1 VQPPDDDIPVLN
13 PLPCG
18 PVPVAPDPLLYQ
30 VELPFQATFYPMG
43 YAVELSSNS
52 ADVLNVAT
60 KLWWRYPVLT
70 ETAPVRIRVICGPAG
85 VTTLREPSLPRG
97 QGHLLSIVHGPQDF
111 AVADLTSGFAFAC
124 LSHLSISDSS
134 YFRYYFLEPLT
145 YVLQAAR
152 HFAFVH
158 ASCISRNGRGILLCG
173 DSGAGKTCL
182 AYNCAKRG
190 WDFVSGDAVHVV
202 RARADHL
209 VIGRPYEIRFRETA
223 RELFPELR
231 FAAPEVRASG
241 RVDLEVDTSELDI
254 PVALHSAAHHVVF
267 LERTSVTAIE
277 EYSRASAIRKL
288 EETICFGDDRIRAEQ
303 RACLESL
310 GRLPLWRLRYSDPDH
325 AESLLQSLSRGDPP
339 C

>member
-1 VQPPDDDIPVLN
+1 VQPPDGDVLTLN
-13 PLPCG
+13 PQRCHPAVG
-18 PVPVAPDPLLYQ
+18 GSDPLLYQ
-30 VELPFQATFYPMG
+30 VELPYQATFYPMG
-43 YAVELSSNS
+43 YAVELSTNS
-52 ADVLNVAT
+52 ADVLMVAA
-60 KLWWRYPVLT
+60 KLWRRYPALA
-70 ETAPVRIRVICGPAG
+70 ETAPVKIRVICGPAG
-85 VTTLREPSLPRG
+85 ATSFREPSLPRG
-97 QGHLLSIVHGPQDF
+97 QGHLFSIVHGAQDF

-134 YFRYYFLEPLT
+134 YFRYYFLEPLA
-145 YVLQAAR
+145 YVLLAAR

-202 RARADHL
+202 RGRNDHL

-231 FAAPEVRASG
+231 SAAPEVRASG
-241 RVDLEVDTSELDI
+241 KVDLEIDTSELGI
-254 PVALHSAAHHVVF
+254 RVALQSAARDVVF
-267 LERTSVTAIE
+267 LERAEVTAIE
-277 EYSRASAIRKL
+277 KYSREHAMQKL
-288 EETICFGDDRIRAEQ
+288 EATVCFGDDRIRSEQ
-303 RACLESL
+303 RASLEGL
-310 GRLPLWRLRYSDPDH
+310 GRLPLWRLQYSDPDR
-325 AESLLQSLSRGDPP
+325 AESMLQSLSRGDPP